1 MLDHSVTA
9 LLLRLVGYLVF
20 GMSLIA
26 ADPVWS
32 MSEDNNTFTRMTSTI
47 SANECE
53 PTMQALSSKRDAYP
67 IEDPI
72 ESQTVRADLRALSP
86 VNSETS
92 LLESSLANDALSR
105 IWSPHATSALTLTDT
120 LQNKKTNNTTE
131 QKASQSNSRPD
142 RILSDSR
149 IGQTEEPSPSEQPD
163 ADPELGILRLRELP
177 YDPADISDPELGN
190 LRLRETGIRVTPD
203 RPSVY
208 LRGRVGFFWSDNI
221 FSSEI
226 DPVNDGLFRTGL
238 SLYAVPPIG
247 QRTYLTALVSG
258 ELLRYFDETEFNY
271 DELQFSLGV
280 YHALTR
286 RTYLDVKWL
295 NQQLFDE
302 VDNDRFLN
310 DHQFRLAIGRR
321 DRLSQDLYLNTSYQ
335 ARLSLADP
343 ETRSRVFNLFHV
355 SLGYEIQP
363 RLRADVFYQFA
374 LIDFTQQSRNDRYHQ
389 LIAQLSYQL
398 SRSTQISIFGGAR
411 LGNSSD
417 SNIDFDSGLF
427 GINVGV
433 NLPLF

>member
-1 MLDHSVTA
+1 MLSHSVNA
-9 LLLRLVGYLVF
+9 LWLKLIGYLVL
-20 GMSLIA
+20 GMGLVS
-26 ADPVWS
+26 ADPVWA
-32 MSEDNNTFTRMTSTI
+32 MSEDNSPFTQMTSTI
-47 SANECE
+47 SAHKYE
-53 PTMQALSSKRDAYP
+53 PTMQAPLSKREPPP
-67 IEDPI
+67 IEGQP
-72 ESQTVRADLRALSP
+72 VRADLGALSRLN
-86 VNSETS
+86 VETS
-92 LLESSLANDALSR
+92 LIESSLERDASSR
-105 IWSPHATSALTLTDT
+105 ILRTHTTSSSTLTDT
-120 LQNKKTNNTTE
+120 IQNKRE
-131 QKASQSNSRPD
+131 RAASAQKISQPNSRPD
-142 RILSDSR
+142 RIMSDSR
-149 IGQTEEPSPSEQPD
+149 ISQTEESSASEQPD
-163 ADPELGILRLRELP
+163 PDPELGILRLRELP
-177 YDPADISDPELGN
+177 YGPADISDPELGN
-190 LRLRETGIRVTPD
+190 LRLRETETRLTPD

-208 LRGRVGFFWSDNI
+208 LQGRVGFFWSDNI
-221 FSSEI
+221 FSSQI
-226 DPVNDGLFRTGL
+226 DPVNDGLFQTGL
-238 SLYAVPPIG
+238 SLYAVPQIG

-271 DELQFSLGV
+271 DELQLSLGA

-302 VDNDRFLN
+302 DDNDRFLN

-343 ETRSRVFNLFHV
+343 ETRSRVFNLFNV

-363 RLRADVFYQFA
+363 SLRADVFYQFA

-398 SRSTQISIFGGAR
+398 SRSTRISIFGGAR

-427 GINVGV
+427 GINFGV

>member
-1 MLDHSVTA
+1 MLSHSVIVPW
-9 LLLRLVGYLVF
+9 LRRVGYLAF

-26 ADPVWS
+26 AGPVWS
-32 MSEDNNTFTRMTSTI
+32 MSDDKNTFTRMTSTI
-47 SANECE
+47 AANEYE
-53 PTMQALSSKRDAYP
+53 PTMQAPSSERDAP
-67 IEDPI
+67 LTEG
-72 ESQTVRADLRALSP
+72 QTVHADLAALTP
-86 VNSETS
+86 IDPEIS
-92 LLESSLANDALSR
+92 LLEFSLAHDASPR
-105 IWSPHATSALTLTDT
+105 AWRPHATTSSTLTDT
-120 LQNKKTNNTTE
+120 LQNPKKNTITE
-131 QKASQSNSRPD
+131 QKASYINSTPD
-142 RILSDSR
+142 RIMSDSR
-149 IGQTEEPSPSEQPD
+149 IGETEEPSPSEQPD

-177 YDPADISDPELGN
+177 YDPANISDPELGN
-190 LRLRETGIRVTPD
+190 LRLRETEIRVTPD

-208 LRGRVGFFWSDNI
+208 LQGRVGFFWSDNI

-247 QRTYLTALVSG
+247 QRTYLTAIVGG
-258 ELLRYFDETEFNY
+258 ELLRYFDETEFSY

-302 VDNDRFLN
+302 DDNDRFLN

-343 ETRSRVFNLFHV
+343 ETRSRVFNLFNV

-363 RLRADVFYQFA
+363 SLRADVFYQFA

-398 SRSTQISIFGGAR
+398 SRSMRISIFGGAR

-427 GINVGV
+427 GINFGV